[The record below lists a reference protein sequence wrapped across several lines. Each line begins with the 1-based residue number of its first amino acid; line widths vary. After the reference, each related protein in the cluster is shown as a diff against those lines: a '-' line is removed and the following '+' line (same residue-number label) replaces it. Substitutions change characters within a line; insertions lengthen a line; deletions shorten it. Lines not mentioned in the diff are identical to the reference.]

1 MNTVYR
7 SAISVDNK
15 KKSYKKIDRTN
26 NERRRILLVDD
37 EPDICMVYQIVL
49 EEHGFECMSYIDS
62 VKGLQEFKPHFYDL
76 ILLDIKMPVLNGFE
90 FYKNIIEVDKNNT
103 GNFFNSRRI
112 SRRIKK
118 GILSRIN

>member
-37 EPDICMVYQIVL
+37 EHDICMVYQIVL

-118 GILSRIN
+118 DILSRI